1 MGSAAWPAVAAQ
13 LAKNIAKD
21 SFAHDYPRVWGYLH
35 PTYQK
40 AVSQSHWQACQ
51 KSHPAAPR
59 NIKITRVAVAQ
70 ANELPVDLSLLGHQ
84 NVQEIQVYVQYK
96 TPALAGSAGRGP
108 VHVLAQA
115 GRQVAGGLAGRRVP
129 GLQVGVV
136 LPDAAGPAALL
147 TSTDKRQRLLLPPCG
162 GVTMIG
168 RVGRDE
174 DSGCYSLLNRVYF

>member
-1 MGSAAWPAVAAQ
+1 MKKLLVLCLAASLAVTTAAAAKTRPPAGNGIEAVGSSAWPAVAAQ

-21 SFAHDYPRVWGYLH
+21 SFAHDYPRVWKYLH

-96 TPALAGSAGRGP
+96 TPALAGSQVA
-108 VHVLAQA
+108 VLYTFWLKQA
-115 GRQVAGGLAGRRVP
+115 GKWQAVWLSDEYQAYKSGSCYLTP
-129 GLQVGVV
+129 Q
-136 LPDAAGPAALL
+136 GPPL
-147 TSTDKRQRLLLPPCG
+147 
-162 GVTMIG
+162 
-168 RVGRDE
+168 
-174 DSGCYSLLNRVYF
+174 Y